1 MRRRS
6 AQAVDKQYVLSF
18 SIFKNLL
25 SSESGAK
32 TGYFWTDLF
41 DTKKKNS
48 LASVTLIKFA
58 FISHV
63 DQIRLH

>member
-32 TGYFWTDLF
+32 TGYFWTDLL
-41 DTKKKNS
+41 DTKKK
-48 LASVTLIKFA
+48 FA
-58 FISHV
+58 CISHV
-63 DQIRLH
+63 DQIRFH